1 MDIDRMNKDRLLQD
15 FTKSYDILTTYND
28 NIEGFDKA
36 LDMGQNVKNS
46 YPEFMNRFEHLV
58 GKYIK
63 DNRELAAMAL
73 AVTAQLS
80 KQVIPNKV

>member
-28 NIEGFDKA
+28 NIEGFNKA
-36 LDMGQNVKNS
+36 LDMGQNVKNN
-46 YPEFMNRFEHLV
+46 YPEFTHRFEHLV

-80 KQVIPNKV
+80 KQVHS

>member
-36 LDMGQNVKNS
+36 LDMGQNIKNN
-46 YPEFMNRFEHLV
+46 YPEFTQKFEYLV
-58 GKYIK
+58 GRYMK

-73 AVTAQLS
+73 AITSQLS
-80 KQVIPNKV
+80 NQACS